1 MESYVERYHREQKEA
16 AQKKEQREQK
26 AQKGRKAVKE
36 NGTNTRS
43 EGHEAQTDKD

>member
-16 AQKKEQREQK
+16 AQKK

-36 NGTNTRS
+36 NGTDTRS
-43 EGHEAQTDKD
+43 EGHEAQTETE